1 MNNIRVSR
9 IDLLRTIKIIIIII
23 ANSIPYILVSPH
35 SIWLR
40 IISSLAAP
48 LFIFLSGFSFFLS
61 FNKNQNYRNKYFQ
74 VFYLFCSA
82 ILLNITIWHIMPFQT
97 FDVLYLIS
105 FGLLINI
112 LIFKLKVSL
121 KLIVAFLFICTS
133 FVLQN
138 IFNYRFNIPDIQLQ
152 HINWSQFNWGNLFK
166 FRRCFN
172 DGWTPIFPWIG
183 IAILGHIIAQK
194 IELIIQ
200 HKILIKWSSLF
211 LILIFGFFLINKELV
226 SPERQGY
233 LELFYPPSLLFIFFE
248 LSFILLLF
256 SLVYNLKSI
265 NSPKFKFL
273 IILGL
278 NSLLIYL
285 FYALIISYVL
295 QSFFIPASLFLFL
308 PTVLIFIFTCFLLAF
323 IIEWIEKNNYLKF
336 LPRPLKSVLGLK

>member
-9 IDLLRTIKIIIIII
+9 IDLLRTIAIIII
-23 ANSIPYILVSPH
+23 ANSIPYILVLPH

-40 IISSLAAP
+40 IISSLAAL
-48 LFIFLSGFSFFLS
+48 LFIFLVGFSFFLS
-61 FNKNQNYRNKYFQ
+61 FNNNQNYRNKYFQ
-74 VFYLFCSA
+74 IFYLFCSA

-105 FGLLINI
+105 CGLLINI
-112 LIFKLKVSL
+112 LIFKLNVSL

-138 IFNYRFNIPDIQLQ
+138 IFNYRFNIPDIQLK

-200 HKILIKWSSLF
+200 YKNLIKWSSLF

-295 QSFFIPASLFLFL
+295 QSFFIPPSLFLFL
-308 PTVLIFIFTCFLLAF
+308 PTVLIFIFTYFLLAF